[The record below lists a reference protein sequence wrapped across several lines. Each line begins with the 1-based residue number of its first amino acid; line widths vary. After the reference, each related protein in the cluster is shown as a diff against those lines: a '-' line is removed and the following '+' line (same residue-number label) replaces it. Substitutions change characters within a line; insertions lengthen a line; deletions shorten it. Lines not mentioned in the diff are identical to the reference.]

1 MLKIQTTNNRY
12 FWENSREGSSTHEV
26 LTLHIPAAPT
36 IIFVYSLEWTFP
48 MVISSTTGKLN
59 IYSRLWK
66 TIWSMHWK
74 AFPWFSLL
82 ENSPKWSISEFW
94 KLDHYSNNKTA
105 GAIVDGLK
113 RGRFESCHV
122 SPSSSCILLTDN
134 WSLISPS
141 LWRVCISSAE
151 NNVLLFLDTPYTT
164 KWRQWTL
171 KRSESQSVFPTK
183 YSQY

>member
-12 FWENSREGSSTHEV
+12 FWENSREGSSTREV

-48 MVISSTTGKLN
+48 MAISSTTGKLN

-94 KLDHYSNNKTA
+94 KLDHYSNSKTA
-105 GAIVDGLK
+105 GAVVDGLK
-113 RGRFESCHV
+113 KRKIWVLPCLPKFKLHFTYRQLKPNFTFFVTCLHLVCWEWCTFV
-122 SPSSSCILLTDN
+122 S
-134 WSLISPS
+134 
-141 LWRVCISSAE
+141 RH
-151 NNVLLFLDTPYTT
+151 
-164 KWRQWTL
+164 TL
-171 KRSESQSVFPTK
+171 
-183 YSQY
+183 YY